1 MKRSIEGIK
10 KYAGEIL
17 EALIIVLVL
26 FFVLFP
32 AKVDG
37 DSMEKTLND
46 GDVIFVS
53 RAMAWAG
60 MYDDGDIVVF
70 KYNNGNRERRIVKRI
85 AACEGDTAQS
95 IDGQLYINGK
105 AVEGYFCEESFCYEL
120 GKGEYFVIGDN
131 SEESTDS
138 REFGIVRRKD
148 IEARAVFRLF
158 PLSEIKSLL

>member
-1 MKRSIEGIK
+1 MKQLIK

-26 FFVLFP
+26 YFVLFP

-37 DSMEKTLND
+37 GSMEETLND

-53 RAMAWAG
+53 RIMAWAG

-70 KYNNGNRERRIVKRI
+70 KYDNGKREKRIVKRI
-85 AACEGDTAQS
+85 AACEGDVAES
-95 IDGQLYINGK
+95 IDGQLYINGE
-105 AVEGYFCEESFCYEL
+105 AVEGYFCEESFCYKL
-120 GKGEYFVIGDN
+120 GKGEYFVTGDN

-138 REFGIVRRKD
+138 RSFGIIRRKD

-158 PLSEIKSLL
+158 PLNEIKSLL